1 MSFVLDSV
9 SRIDAQIDK
18 SQLVSINA
26 ASSPTASR
34 VSSWSGSPKDNA
46 LKLPAR
52 ILALQSSVRALSV
65 AGFSDEKAVLQP
77 RRICS
82 AVEILL
88 SEQGQ
93 QSLDGAGS
101 ATDLSEDQYE
111 QELEWLVVSKAT
123 ALAYGVVVKTI
134 LDEAVGLVEDVW
146 YWDDLISSRRWT
158 AIYSL
163 QTSPL
168 RLWDW
173 TSMIWQDVRSRG
185 GQFSLR
191 SAGQDAQESMTKR
204 WTDFYSLV
212 RRVVREQSV
221 AEFQKQALT
230 PITRLRSEMKKNQ
243 TALKKIRLRNANA
256 LGVLLGEG
264 LANES
269 VHNAGLLTPQS
280 DDDVDLKWRKSVARN
295 IALMEAI
302 LSKVNDQS
310 LPIAKFDTAIAE
322 LTDEDPLGGRDQY
335 SSNDLDE
342 ANTDARAVA
351 VRIDKLMLH
360 CLPRY
365 LAASKQAKA
374 DHAKPAFIV
383 RYWPAIALGV
393 VSSSTVLRILVRRQA
408 DILKWLQDFGT
419 TTVDFWRNWVIEP
432 LNKVIK
438 TIRHDEDSQL
448 SLMSKRSLEGD
459 RDSLERMVVEFAIDN
474 PQNATGSS
482 AKLTEIQIADIRS
495 RVKEGDLTPVLKA
508 YERDLRSPFMGT
520 VRGDLIR
527 ALLIQVQK
535 TKVDVEVAIG
545 GIDNLLKSQELVFGF
560 VGLTPGILVTY
571 YVLKWLS
578 ESISEKKGSKAAQKR
593 GNTTRQLRN
602 IDRILTN
609 SPPTEFGELYYRDQ
623 GLLLCEAHVLR
634 EEARR
639 IMSEQIFREFADDIG
654 ELCDVRSGVE
664 RQKRVVERLR
674 WAYSRYL

>member
-1 MSFVLDSV
+1 M
-9 SRIDAQIDK
+9 
-18 SQLVSINA
+18 
-26 ASSPTASR
+26 
-34 VSSWSGSPKDNA
+34 
-46 LKLPAR
+46 
-52 ILALQSSVRALSV
+52 
-65 AGFSDEKAVLQP
+65 
-77 RRICS
+77 
-82 AVEILL
+82 
-88 SEQGQ
+88 
-93 QSLDGAGS
+93 
-101 ATDLSEDQYE
+101 
-111 QELEWLVVSKAT
+111 
-123 ALAYGVVVKTI
+123 
-134 LDEAVGLVEDVW
+134 
-146 YWDDLISSRRWT
+146 
-158 AIYSL
+158 
-163 QTSPL
+163 
-168 RLWDW
+168 
-173 TSMIWQDVRSRG
+173 
-185 GQFSLR
+185 R
-191 SAGQDAQESMTKR
+191 SAGQDAQESLSKR

-212 RRVVREQSV
+212 KRVVRERSII
-221 AEFQKQALT
+221 EIQKQAMT
-230 PITRLRSEMKKNQ
+230 PLTRLRADMRKNQ
-243 TALKKIRLRNANA
+243 KALQNVRLRNANA

-269 VHNAGLLTPQS
+269 VHGEGLLTPHS
-280 DDDVDLKWRKSVARN
+280 DDAQHHKWSRRIARN

-302 LSKVNDQS
+302 LTKVNDEG
-310 LPIAKFDTAIAE
+310 LPVDKFDAAVAE
-322 LTDEDPLGGRDQY
+322 LTDEDPLGSDHY
-335 SSNDLDE
+335 SETS
-342 ANTDARAVA
+342 AHRIDAKAIA

-365 LAASKQAKA
+365 LESSRTAKLA
-374 DHAKPAFIV
+374 HQRPTWIV
-383 RYWPAIALGV
+383 RYWPAITIGV
-393 VSSSTVLRILVRRQA
+393 LSSSTLLRILVRRQA
-408 DILKWLQDFGT
+408 DILQWVREFGT
-419 TTVDFWRNWVIEP
+419 TTVDFWQNWVIEP

-459 RDSLERMVVEFAIDN
+459 RDSLERMVVDFAIDN
-474 PQNATGSS
+474 PQNATGST
-482 AKLTEIQIADIRS
+482 AKLTDMQIADIRT

-571 YVLKWLS
+571 FALKWLR
-578 ESISEKKGSKAAQKR
+578 ESFSEKKGAKAARKR

-609 SPPTEFGELYYRDQ
+609 SPPTEFGELYYKDQ

-639 IMSEQIFREFADDIG
+639 IMPEQIFREFAEDID
-654 ELCDVRSGVE
+654 ELCDVRSGVD

-674 WAYSRYL
+674 WAYSRQL